1 MIDLHAHTNHSDGL
15 DSPTEL
21 VLNAK
26 SAGVSVLAITDH
38 DTVSGWDEARAAA
51 LRAGIGLISGIE
63 VSTRSELPGGR
74 GISVHILAYLPDPNN
89 EPLMSRL
96 AATRESRYS
105 RAIKMVELLAED
117 YPISWEEITQHI
129 KAGSTVGRPALAD
142 ALVRKG
148 VVATRSEAFESILHR
163 RSKYYVSE
171 LSLPTPEAI
180 GLISAAGG
188 VAVMAHPLI
197 DFPAGASVED
207 LPRDHFDSL
216 IQQGLAGFEVD
227 HRAVPQVAR
236 TWLRQLAL
244 EHNLIVTGSSD
255 YHGVGGKDNLLGEN
269 QTAPEMLER
278 ILDQATGFEGF
289 L

>member
-1 MIDLHAHTNHSDGL
+1 MIDLHAHSNHSDGL

-21 VLNAK
+21 VVNAQK
-26 SAGVSVLAITDH
+26 AGVSILAITDH
-38 DTVSGWDEARAAA
+38 DTVSGWDEAKVAASS
-51 LRAGIGLISGIE
+51 AGIGLVPGIE
-63 VSTRSELPGGR
+63 VSTRAELPNGR
-74 GISVHILAYLPDPNN
+74 GISVHILAYLPDPTY

-96 AATRESRYS
+96 AATRESRVS
-105 RAIKMVELLAED
+105 RAKRMVDLLAED

-148 VVATRSEAFESILHR
+148 IVATRSEAFESILHNK
-163 RSKYYVSE
+163 SKYYISE

-180 GLISAAGG
+180 QLIAQAGG
-188 VAVMAHPLI
+188 VSVMAHPLI
-197 DFPAGASVED
+197 NFPAGASVED

-216 IQQGLAGFEVD
+216 IQSGLAGFEVD
-227 HRAVPQVAR
+227 HRAVPEVAR
-236 TWLRQLAL
+236 TWLRNLAL
-244 EHNLIVTGSSD
+244 EHDLIITGSSD
-255 YHGVGGKDNLLGEN
+255 YHGVGGKDNRLGEN

-278 ILDQATGFEGF
+278 ILDQATGFQAF